1 MKCIKGA
8 GKLLLFFIFGNRR
21 RRGARA
27 TAKPWLKGYSEKEYL
42 RAERNDADRCTVKV
56 GGLHLHNNG
65 GVMPSAKGGEE
76 VESRH
81 VSVIPHGGFLHAL
94 PSRTHAN
101 AAERAFC
108 YVTPALRALSRLSPL
123 QRGARATAEP
133 WIKRYSEKEYL
144 RAERNDANR
153 CTVKVGGLQLHNN
166 GGVMPSAKV
175 GKEELKAAMRAI
187 FRTAAFSM
195 PCPPALTLTPPNTR
209 SAISRLRSALCHGYR
224 RSSAEHAPRRSR
236 G

>member
-8 GKLLLFFIFGNRR
+8 GKLLLFYFRESE
-21 RRGARA
+21 
-27 TAKPWLKGYSEKEYL
+27 KPWLKRYSEKEYL

-65 GVMPSAKGGEE
+65 GVMPSAKIDEE

-101 AAERAFC
+101 AAEHTFC

-123 QRGARATAEP
+123 QR
-133 WIKRYSEKEYL
+133 
-144 RAERNDANR
+144 
-153 CTVKVGGLQLHNN
+153 
-166 GGVMPSAKV
+166 
-175 GKEELKAAMRAI
+175 
-187 FRTAAFSM
+187 
-195 PCPPALTLTPPNTR
+195 
-209 SAISRLRSALCHGYR
+209 
-224 RSSAEHAPRRSR
+224 APRPSFPPKKKDRVFTQSFFLIMSYSTSCKAS
-236 G
+236 